1 MDNYVGLSTND
12 IIEHFGVKGMKWG
25 VRKLYDN
32 HKQNL
37 LYQYKRKGYTDEQAQ
52 EKLKKRLRN
61 EKIALGTAAAAAAGV
76 AAYYGKNY
84 VQDEFLGRSFKTGK
98 KFDTVTSATKFD
110 NDRHIYA
117 AYRKHDKMKYRGI
130 YGGQRARQRKNPFMV
145 PGEIRKSQGLDK
157 EDNIVT
163 LMANKKLKI
172 ASNRAAKKT
181 FKDLYKNDSEFKKM
195 ADEVTSGLRSMDP
208 RFKKG
213 SPYELFNVA
222 LAAQGKDADAT
233 KNINK
238 FYSKLKEKGYSGLLD
253 INDRKFSGFKSK
265 NPTIFFDHKNLIKTT
280 SKKLTDDIISDSE
293 NKLDAI
299 ARRSM
304 YTKQIGKGV
313 ASGAAVGLI
322 SSEAATTAARKLD
335 ERKKRKEA
343 HK

>member
-1 MDNYVGLSTND
+1 MDNYIGLSTND

-61 EKIALGTAAAAAAGV
+61 EKIVLGTAAAAAAGV

-130 YGGQRARQRKNPFMV
+130 YGGQRARQRKN
-145 PGEIRKSQGLDK
+145 
-157 EDNIVT
+157 
-163 LMANKKLKI
+163 
-172 ASNRAAKKT
+172 
-181 FKDLYKNDSEFKKM
+181 
-195 ADEVTSGLRSMDP
+195 
-208 RFKKG
+208 
-213 SPYELFNVA
+213 
-222 LAAQGKDADAT
+222 
-233 KNINK
+233 
-238 FYSKLKEKGYSGLLD
+238 
-253 INDRKFSGFKSK
+253 
-265 NPTIFFDHKNLIKTT
+265 LIKTT

-304 YTKQIGKGV
+304 YAKQIGKGV